1 MAEEIF
7 TIDKNKIFEEV
18 AKTTLYTGAKMDD
31 DEKAFDRIFTTDEDK
46 IILNRFWE
54 ESKNTICD
62 FLKRILSSEDEVSDV
77 LTIKLELSASFD
89 TSLKASMQSSLISFF
104 VMNITSK
111 WFNFTN
117 KQESAGCAAE
127 AATYLED
134 VKRKALYKKKPTRPI
149 Y

>member
-1 MAEEIF
+1 MTETIF
-7 TIDKNKIFEEV
+7 TLNKNEIFEEV
-18 AKTTLYTGAKMDD
+18 AKTTLYTGVKMDD
-31 DEKAFDRIFTTDEDK
+31 DEKAYDRIFTTDEDK

-54 ESKNTICD
+54 ESKNTVCD
-62 FLKRILSSEDEVSDV
+62 FLKRILSSENEEDDI
-77 LTIKLELSASFD
+77 LTIKLELSAAFD
-89 TSLKASMQSSLISFF
+89 TSLESSMRSSLISFF

-111 WFNFTN
+111 WFNLTN

-134 VKRKALYKKKPTRPI
+134 VKRKALFKKRPTRPI

>member
-1 MAEEIF
+1 MTETIF
-7 TIDKNKIFEEV
+7 TLNKNEIFEEV
-18 AKTTLYTGAKMDD
+18 AKTTLYTGVKMDD
-31 DEKAFDRIFTTDEDK
+31 DEKAYDRIFTTDEDK

-54 ESKNTICD
+54 ESKNTVCD
-62 FLKRILSSEDEVSDV
+62 FLKRILSSENEEDDI
-77 LTIKLELSASFD
+77 LTIKLELSAAFD
-89 TSLKASMQSSLISFF
+89 TSLESSMRSSLISFF

>member
-1 MAEEIF
+1 MTETIF
-7 TIDKNKIFEEV
+7 TLNKNEIFEEV
-18 AKTTLYTGAKMDD
+18 AKTTLYTGVKMDD
-31 DEKAFDRIFTTDEDK
+31 DEKAYDRIFTTDEDK

-54 ESKNTICD
+54 ESKNTVCD
-62 FLKRILSSEDEVSDV
+62 FLKRILSSENEEDDI
-77 LTIKLELSASFD
+77 LTIKLELSAAFD
-89 TSLKASMQSSLISFF
+89 TSLESSMRSSLISFF

-111 WFNFTN
+111 WFNLTN
-117 KQESAGCAAE
+117 KQEAAGCAAE

>member
-1 MAEEIF
+1 MTESF
-7 TIDKNKIFEEV
+7 LLNKDDIYEEV
-18 AKTTLYTGAKMDD
+18 AKTTLSTGAKMDD
-31 DEKAFDRIFTTDEDK
+31 DEKAYDRIFTTDEDK

-54 ESKNTICD
+54 ESKNTVCD
-62 FLKRILSSEDEVSDV
+62 FLKRILSSENEESDI
-77 LTIKLELSASFD
+77 LTINLELSASFD
-89 TSLKASMQSSLISFF
+89 TSLKSSMQSSLISFF

-111 WFNFTN
+111 WFNLTN
-117 KQESAGCAAE
+117 KQEAAGCAAE

>member
-1 MAEEIF
+1 
-7 TIDKNKIFEEV
+7 
-18 AKTTLYTGAKMDD
+18 MDD
-31 DEKAFDRIFTTDEDK
+31 DEKAYDRIFTTDEDK

-54 ESKNTICD
+54 ESKNTVCD
-62 FLKRILSSEDEVSDV
+62 FLKRILSSENEEDDI
-77 LTIKLELSASFD
+77 LTIKLELSAAFD
-89 TSLKASMQSSLISFF
+89 TSLESSMRSSLISFF

-111 WFNFTN
+111 WFNLTN

-134 VKRKALYKKKPTRPI
+134 VKRKALFKKRPTRPI

>member
-1 MAEEIF
+1 MTETIF
-7 TIDKNKIFEEV
+7 TLNKNEIFEEV
-18 AKTTLYTGAKMDD
+18 AKTTLYTGVKMDD
-31 DEKAFDRIFTTDEDK
+31 DEKAYDRIFTTDEDK

-54 ESKNTICD
+54 ESKNTVCD
-62 FLKRILSSEDEVSDV
+62 FLKRILSSENEEDDI
-77 LTIKLELSASFD
+77 LTIKLELSAAFD
-89 TSLKASMQSSLISFF
+89 TSLESSMRSSLISFF

-111 WFNFTN
+111 WFNLTN

-134 VKRKALYKKKPTRPI
+134 VKRKALFKKKPTRPI

>member
-1 MAEEIF
+1 MTESF
-7 TIDKNKIFEEV
+7 LLNKDDIYEEV

-31 DEKAFDRIFTTDEDK
+31 DEKAYDRIFTTDEDK

-54 ESKNTICD
+54 ESKNTVCD
-62 FLKRILSSEDEVSDV
+62 FLKRILSSENEESDI
-77 LTIKLELSASFD
+77 LTINLELSASFD
-89 TSLKASMQSSLISFF
+89 TSLKSSMQSSLISFF

-111 WFNFTN
+111 WFNLTN
-117 KQESAGCAAE
+117 KQEAAGCAAE

>member
-1 MAEEIF
+1 MTESF
-7 TIDKNKIFEEV
+7 LLNKDDIYEEV

-31 DEKAFDRIFTTDEDK
+31 DEKAYDRIFTTDEDK

-54 ESKNTICD
+54 ESKITVCNY
-62 FLKRILSSEDEVSDV
+62 LKRILHSEKEDDNV
-77 LTIKLELSASFD
+77 LEIKLELSSSFN
-89 TSLKASMQSSLISFF
+89 TSLKSSMQSSLTSFF

-111 WFNFTN
+111 WFNLTN
-117 KQESAGCAAE
+117 KQEAAGCAAE

>member
-1 MAEEIF
+1 MTETIF
-7 TIDKNKIFEEV
+7 TLNKNEIFEEV
-18 AKTTLYTGAKMDD
+18 AKTTLYTGVKMDD
-31 DEKAFDRIFTTDEDK
+31 DEKAYDRICTTDEDK

-54 ESKNTICD
+54 ESKNTVCD
-62 FLKRILSSEDEVSDV
+62 FLKRILSSENEEDDI
-77 LTIKLELSASFD
+77 LTIKLELSAAFD
-89 TSLKASMQSSLISFF
+89 TSLESSMRSSLISFF

>member
-1 MAEEIF
+1 MTESF
-7 TIDKNKIFEEV
+7 LLNKDDIYEEV

-31 DEKAFDRIFTTDEDK
+31 DEKAYDRIFTTDEDK

-54 ESKNTICD
+54 ESKNTVCD
-62 FLKRILSSEDEVSDV
+62 FLKRILSSENEESNI
-77 LTIKLELSASFD
+77 LTINLELSASFD
-89 TSLKASMQSSLISFF
+89 TSLKSSMQSSLISFF

-111 WFNFTN
+111 WFNLTN
-117 KQESAGCAAE
+117 KQEAAGCAAE

>member
-1 MAEEIF
+1 MTESFLLNQDEIY
-7 TIDKNKIFEEV
+7 EEV

-31 DEKAFDRIFTTDEDK
+31 DEKAYDRIFTTDEDK

-54 ESKNTICD
+54 ESKNTVCD
-62 FLKRILSSEDEVSDV
+62 FLKRILSSENEESNI
-77 LTIKLELSASFD
+77 LTINLELSASFD
-89 TSLKASMQSSLISFF
+89 TSLKSSMQSSLISFF

-111 WFNFTN
+111 WFNLTN
-117 KQESAGCAAE
+117 KQEAAGCAAE

>member
-1 MAEEIF
+1 MTETIF
-7 TIDKNKIFEEV
+7 TLNKNEIFEEV
-18 AKTTLYTGAKMDD
+18 AKTTLYTGVKMDD
-31 DEKAFDRIFTTDEDK
+31 DEKAYDRIFTTDEDK

-54 ESKNTICD
+54 ESKNTVCD
-62 FLKRILSSEDEVSDV
+62 FLKRILSSENEKDDI
-77 LTIKLELSASFD
+77 LTIKLELSAAFD
-89 TSLKASMQSSLISFF
+89 TSLESSMRSSLISFF

>member
-1 MAEEIF
+1 MTETIF
-7 TIDKNKIFEEV
+7 TLNKNEIFEEV
-18 AKTTLYTGAKMDD
+18 AKTTLYTGVKMDD
-31 DEKAFDRIFTTDEDK
+31 DEKAYDRIFTTDEDK

-54 ESKNTICD
+54 ESKNTVCD
-62 FLKRILSSEDEVSDV
+62 FLKRILSSENEENDI
-77 LTIKLELSASFD
+77 LTIKLELSAAFD
-89 TSLKASMQSSLISFF
+89 TSLESSMRSSLISFF

-111 WFNFTN
+111 WFNLTN

-134 VKRKALYKKKPTRPI
+134 VKRKALFKKKPTRPI